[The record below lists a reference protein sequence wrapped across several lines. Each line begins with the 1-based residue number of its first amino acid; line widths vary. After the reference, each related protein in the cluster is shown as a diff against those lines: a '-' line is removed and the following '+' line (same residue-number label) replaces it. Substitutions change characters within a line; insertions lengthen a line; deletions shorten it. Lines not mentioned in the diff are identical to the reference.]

1 MDPDRGIEAIFKE
14 AGIALPPLRYS
25 KHWTA

>member
-25 KHWTA
+25 KRRTA